1 VVGSGHVRT
10 AHGLVPVPA
19 PATALLLED
28 VPTVSEGKGELT
40 TPTGAAV
47 LAAVVDR
54 FGPAPPMR
62 LRGQGFGAGT
72 KDFTERANVLR
83 VLVGEPLGE
92 PLPESAD
99 EVLLVETNIDDMNP
113 QLVDPLFEALFAAGA
128 LDAWATP
135 ILMKR
140 GRPALTVSALARPA
154 DHDALA
160 LAFFENSPT
169 IGVRTAPY
177 GRTVL
182 ARSQASVKTSYG
194 PISVKLSAAA
204 GRVLQ
209 ATPEFEECRRL
220 AGKAGVPVRLVL
232 AEASAAAQAFLASAA
247 PRQR

>member
-1 VVGSGHVRT
+1 IGFHEVGAYDSIADIVGVAAAIVWLAPAAVSSSPPVVGSGHVRT

-113 QLVDPLFEALFAAGA
+113 QLVDPLFEALFA
-128 LDAWATP
+128 
-135 ILMKR
+135 
-140 GRPALTVSALARPA
+140 
-154 DHDALA
+154 
-160 LAFFENSPT
+160 
-169 IGVRTAPY
+169 
-177 GRTVL
+177 
-182 ARSQASVKTSYG
+182 
-194 PISVKLSAAA
+194 
-204 GRVLQ
+204 
-209 ATPEFEECRRL
+209 
-220 AGKAGVPVRLVL
+220 
-232 AEASAAAQAFLASAA
+232 
-247 PRQR
+247 